1 MERQSIL
8 LWMKNEEELIEEALQ
23 GDEEAFELLLYPYR
37 NNMLNL
43 SYRMVG
49 NLEDAK
55 EISQEAII
63 KIFRYLNGYKKGKS
77 FKNWMYKIVV
87 NASNDFLRKKRK
99 QEDIFAMK
107 KVLAEDLTI
116 NPETEFLNKEVR
128 EKITYCLEDL
138 SPKEKAVF
146 LLRDSEGLSIKEAA
160 GILGVSSMSV
170 RTHLSRARQKL
181 RIRLEKIFPDGP
193 LENEQ

>member
-1 MERQSIL
+1 
-8 LWMKNEEELIEEALQ
+8 
-23 GDEEAFELLLYPYR
+23 
-37 NNMLNL
+37 
-43 SYRMVG
+43 MVG

>member
-1 MERQSIL
+1 MGRQSIL
-8 LWMKNEEELIEEALQ
+8 LWMKNEEELIEAALQ
-23 GDEEAFELLLYPYR
+23 GDEDAFELLLYPYR

-55 EISQEAII
+55 EVNQEVIF

-99 QEDIFAMK
+99 QEDIFTMK
-107 KVLAEDLTI
+107 KVLAQDLTI

-128 EKITYCLEDL
+128 EKITYCLENL
-138 SPKEKAVF
+138 SPKERAVF

-160 GILGVSSMSV
+160 GVLGVSSMSV

-181 RIRLEKIFPDGP
+181 RNRLEKIFPNGP